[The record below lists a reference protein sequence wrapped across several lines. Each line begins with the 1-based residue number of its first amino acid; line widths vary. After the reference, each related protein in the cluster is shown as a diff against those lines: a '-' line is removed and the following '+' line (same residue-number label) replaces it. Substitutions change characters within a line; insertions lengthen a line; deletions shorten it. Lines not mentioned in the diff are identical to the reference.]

1 MSALPPF
8 AHGGD
13 PEGAPRDPARTLR
26 RFALAAV
33 ALLLLGFGAGALLG
47 RLDPA
52 RAARLVVDEYTVT
65 EDGPPDA
72 PGPDPQL
79 PVTGPDRG
87 SPVCGLLAE
96 PLDPSTQVA
105 TLAAGVVL
113 VQHRPRLPDGA
124 AQVLAQLAARDRV
137 AVAPAPV
144 LEGEDEPLVVATSW
158 RHRMPLDRVDA
169 DLLGSFVTG
178 HADRAPAVAACP

>member
-1 MSALPPF
+1 VSELPPF
-8 AHGGD
+8 AHGGAAD
-13 PEGAPRDPARTLR
+13 RPPRDPARTLR

-33 ALLLLGFGAGALLG
+33 ALLLLGFGAGALFG
-47 RLDPA
+47 RVDPA
-52 RAARLVVDEYTVT
+52 RAARLVVAEYTVT

-87 SPVCGLLAE
+87 VPVCGQHRG

-113 VQHRPRLPDGA
+113 VQHRTELPDGA
-124 AQVLAQLAARDRV
+124 EQVLAQLAARDRV
-137 AVAPAPV
+137 AVAPTPA
-144 LEGEDEPLVVATSW
+144 LDGEDGPVVVATSW

-178 HADRAPAVAACP
+178 HADRAPAVTDCP